1 MTSHGQNNGSGFG
14 RSLLTPLGYV
24 EKVVEWSGM
33 LIIVSTLAFTF
44 VTLLVNVF
52 LRYVFSSGIAWAY
65 EINLLSFPWL
75 VAGGIAVAS
84 VRGWHISVDALVSIF
99 PAGLRRLFVI
109 LVSLS
114 IIVISVSV
122 LMTSGP
128 IIRASKFQ
136 RLSEIPVSQYYGYIS
151 LYYAFG
157 TMTIMAVIE
166 LVRTIFAPDKDTPV
180 DPAQQSFS

>member
-1 MTSHGQNNGSGFG
+1 MTFEGKTNGGGFG
-14 RSLLTPLGYV
+14 RSLLVPLGFV
-24 EKVVEWSGM
+24 EKVIEWSGM
-33 LIIVSTLAFTF
+33 LIIFGTLSFTF
-44 VTLLVNVF
+44 ATLLVNVI
-52 LRYVFSSGIAWAY
+52 LRYAASTGIAWAY

-99 PAGLRRLFVI
+99 PAGLRRLFAI
-109 LVSLS
+109 LVSVAIL
-114 IIVISVSV
+114 VISVSV
-122 LMTSGP
+122 ITTSGP

-157 TMTIMAVIE
+157 TMAIQAVIDV
-166 LVRTIFAPDKDTPV
+166 VRTLVAPATTAPADH
-180 DPAQQSFS
+180 AQQSFS